1 MELRLLCNPQIAK
14 GHAKSIA
21 TSVNGVANSES
32 SPGFAAARGPVV
44 LLDQKSNIRYT
55 EEGMKLVVSFHR
67 RGNIVPEFE
76 SDPEE
81 SQNDQEPSETGS
93 SDLSYKEEFELE
105 LGSYE
110 IQYSSESTSTSS
122 NDTGEEDGSTR
133 KRAEMLDNYEI
144 AEIGHGRRK
153 FIPKARPGTLDSTFF
168 GTPIEQKA
176 PPLGSH
182 PLKVST
188 TGIRKERRRSAL
200 KAHHDFLYAAKNSSA
215 AFPESEEDDLIAK
228 AVENILTKHAGLSV
242 DSHSE
247 KPTLEGSNT
256 CERVQ
261 NRGEWIQNTG

>member
-1 MELRLLCNPQIAK
+1 
-14 GHAKSIA
+14 
-21 TSVNGVANSES
+21 
-32 SPGFAAARGPVV
+32 
-44 LLDQKSNIRYT
+44 
-55 EEGMKLVVSFHR
+55 MKLVVSFHR

-110 IQYSSESTSTSS
+110 IQSSESTSTSS
-122 NDTGEEDGSTR
+122 TDTGEEDGSTR

-153 FIPKARPGTLDSTFF
+153 FMPKARPGTLDSTFF

-200 KAHHDFLYAAKNSSA
+200 KAHRDFLYAAKNSSA
-215 AFPESEEDDLIAK
+215 AYPESEEDDLIAK
-228 AVENILTKHAGLSV
+228 AVESILTKHAGLSV

-261 NRGEWIQNTG
+261 IAVNGSRTQASLLGPQLERNSSNLVKSHSESSTNENSIAEDNRSLEANVQKADCKWPPRK